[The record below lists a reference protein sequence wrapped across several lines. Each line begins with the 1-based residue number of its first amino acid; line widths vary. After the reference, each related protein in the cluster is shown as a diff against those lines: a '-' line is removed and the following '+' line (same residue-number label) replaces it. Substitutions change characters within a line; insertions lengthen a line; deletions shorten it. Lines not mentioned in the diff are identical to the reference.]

1 VAIYRL
7 LRNDSTFEPDAIK
20 AMKLA
25 YEGILIDLR
34 LTNRAD
40 PVTVLIAKKLI
51 EYAHLGEHDA
61 VKLRERITKEFKIS

>member
-34 LTNRAD
+34 VTNRAD
-40 PVTVLIAKKLI
+40 PVTQLIATTLI
-51 EYAHLGEHDA
+51 EYARMGEHDP
-61 VKLRERITKEFKIS
+61 VKLRECITKEFKSS